1 MNRYILLTVILL
13 VFVLFTGAQNL
24 EERYL
29 SQANKEYLDKN
40 YDQAYQY
47 INFILTL
54 HEDDELP
61 LPARIL
67 GEKVYFFYLS
77 SLIQTEAI
85 EAIDDITSQLEKFPV
100 IYSTRVSEA
109 SNQIQQIRL
118 DKIEAARIEK
128 DRIRKQE
135 EEQKRIAEINKA
147 LQEERASQA
156 RLEAIR
162 EEERRLYAEK
172 EQAFQEEL
180 NKIREAEIQRNEQQQ
195 EALREDMSLTQ
206 EIELQRSQQYQDERN
221 QYEQRMIDL
230 MAARDAAA
238 VEQQKDLNEILQAS
252 LVSKDSS
259 GSSVEKM
266 SFYVI
271 ILISVIGL
279 FLFMGFG
286 LLIFLSIRHAQ
297 NDQKRFENT
306 LYTMQSAQAIGSM
319 KGQFALPDVTASIEH
334 IQLEDNSGN
343 KALPA
348 PDDESEKIK
357 DMLQIC
363 KEYGEKIDQATK
375 RKNNYRNISE
385 LVFKVSKEMGHNEKE
400 SILHFAVGMVYDIGF
415 LSIDPEILSHENVS
429 EDDFNIIKNHVNLGL
444 NMIYFIDKQFH
455 PLFRDGILKH
465 HENLDGSGY
474 PVGLKDLEIPYIAR
488 VIHAVESFV
497 SLVSSRN
504 YKDIKDRESAMEQLM
519 TETDK
524 YDIRILEALHAI
536 V

>member
-259 GSSVEKM
+259 GS
-266 SFYVI
+266 
-271 ILISVIGL
+271 
-279 FLFMGFG
+279 
-286 LLIFLSIRHAQ
+286 
-297 NDQKRFENT
+297 
-306 LYTMQSAQAIGSM
+306 
-319 KGQFALPDVTASIEH
+319 
-334 IQLEDNSGN
+334 
-343 KALPA
+343 
-348 PDDESEKIK
+348 
-357 DMLQIC
+357 
-363 KEYGEKIDQATK
+363 
-375 RKNNYRNISE
+375 
-385 LVFKVSKEMGHNEKE
+385 
-400 SILHFAVGMVYDIGF
+400 
-415 LSIDPEILSHENVS
+415 
-429 EDDFNIIKNHVNLGL
+429 
-444 NMIYFIDKQFH
+444 
-455 PLFRDGILKH
+455 
-465 HENLDGSGY
+465 
-474 PVGLKDLEIPYIAR
+474 
-488 VIHAVESFV
+488 
-497 SLVSSRN
+497 
-504 YKDIKDRESAMEQLM
+504 
-519 TETDK
+519 
-524 YDIRILEALHAI
+524 
-536 V
+536 